1 MKRVLGNIAT
11 TLGITVLVVGILF
24 GIVFG
29 VYTWTA
35 KDTEREFNNG
45 ICNACE
51 VGTYEFT
58 NASEDTRGD
67 ITYFYSCDRCSHT
80 IDLEMQMITEPKE
93 KVITVDDVVS
103 KAGCDYFI
111 VKDVNTWAVLEE
123 DVYMDRE
130 VVEINICDDTENT
143 LCIFIELAEDETPRV
158 RNN

>member
-1 MKRVLGNIAT
+1 
-11 TLGITVLVVGILF
+11 
-24 GIVFG
+24 
-29 VYTWTA
+29 
-35 KDTEREFNNG
+35 
-45 ICNACE
+45 
-51 VGTYEFT
+51 
-58 NASEDTRGD
+58 
-67 ITYFYSCDRCSHT
+67 
-80 IDLEMQMITEPKE
+80 MITEPTE